1 MAASDESIADLIKGA
16 IADAR
21 DLIHAEV
28 ALARAELTEEVA
40 RMRAGLVAIVV
51 AATMAVLALIFLLFS
66 VAWALSAG
74 LDWPVWAGFAVVT
87 LALALGALVLGLVG
101 RRRFVGRRHMPRT
114 VDTLKENLEWMRT
127 RTPS

>member
-1 MAASDESIADLIKGA
+1 MAASDDSLAELIKGA

-28 ALARAELTEEVA
+28 ALARAELQDEIV
-40 RMRAGLVAIVV
+40 RIRAGVAVLVV
-51 AATMAVLALIFLLFS
+51 AAITATLALLSLMLA
-66 VAWALSAG
+66 VAWGLSAA

-87 LALALGALVLGLVG
+87 AGLALCTIVLGLVG
-101 RRRFVGRRHMPRT
+101 RRRLVGQRHMPRT